1 MLGPESEGW
10 SRWRRPSA
18 RRMCPHRCQGAK
30 SVHLRFQKNFPERV
44 LTQHLYPLLMTWKEI
59 RDFKILGHLI
69 NSTPPSA
76 PSV

>member
-1 MLGPESEGW
+1 MEEAFRQVDTSTQVPGRQL
-10 SRWRRPSA
+10 RPL
-18 RRMCPHRCQGAK
+18 
-30 SVHLRFQKNFPERV
+30 HLQKNFPERV
-44 LTQHLYPLLMTWKEI
+44 LTQRLYPLLMTWEEI